1 MILLPPWL
9 LASTWLRLSV
19 SKRRRIYKREERINT
34 PQCISLQFVFL
45 PALDGVAEEYNA
57 RIHRPLE
64 DLDVE

>member
-1 MILLPPWL
+1 MAAPFGFET
-9 LASTWLRLSV
+9 AQDF
-19 SKRRRIYKREERINT
+19 KGEERINT